1 MYEVDGAKSRLY
13 CQNLCLLS
21 KIFLDGKTL
30 VWEVCVLH
38 VTGPRRHQSLLLH
51 C

>member
-1 MYEVDGAKSRLY
+1 VTVYEVDGAHSRLY

-30 VWEVCVLH
+30 VWEVRAARTHAGACR
-38 VTGPRRHQSLLLH
+38 PFWF
-51 C
+51 